1 MAHRDRKSRLK
12 DMLQTNRN
20 MIVYGVLLV
29 ALLLTVSGWGLLPDR
44 VSMAPESE
52 NVLVQPKERLLAMHF
67 GMTAVFSGLFWK
79 WPREPAYL
87 TGALI
92 GLLLMVLL
100 LSANLGV

>member
-1 MAHRDRKSRLK
+1 MGNRDRKSRLK
-12 DMLQTNRN
+12 DMLQARRN
-20 MIVYGVLLV
+20 MILYVVLLAAV
-29 ALLLTVSGWGLLPDR
+29 FLTAAGWGLLPDQ

-52 NVLVQPKERLLAMHF
+52 NFLIQPKERLLAMHF

-87 TGALI
+87 TGALF
-92 GLLLMVLL
+92 GLLLMILL